1 VIATRPLHRFFGAI
15 VEGVDLTKRINDE
28 AFAQLRNALSEFS
41 VLVFP
46 RQDIN
51 DAEQIAFSQRFGPL
65 ETTKIGTRGAGSP
78 LVILSNIGED
88 NRIVPFADR
97 LNMVNRANMQ
107 WHADSSFKRI
117 PAQTSILSAREV
129 PVTGGNTE
137 FVSMRAVYAELPG
150 DLRQAAENRVA
161 IHDFAH
167 SRDKVDPNL
176 MTNSERTNLPP
187 VRQAM
192 VLDQG
197 HKLGRSLYIG
207 SHVSRV
213 EGMTKSE
220 SRKLIDRL
228 LSFATKEQFIY
239 CHTWCL
245 HDLVIWDN
253 RSVIHR
259 AQPFVNHEERR
270 RMVRTTVAGV
280 TPTVK

>member
-1 VIATRPLHRFFGAI
+1 MIATRPLHRFFGAI
-15 VEGVDLTKRINDE
+15 VEGVDVTKRISDE
-28 AFAQLRNALSEFS
+28 TFAQLHNALTEFS

-46 RQDIN
+46 GQNIN
-51 DAEQIAFSQRFGPL
+51 DAEQITFSQRFGSL
-65 ETTKIGTRGAGSP
+65 ETTKTGTRGAGSP

-107 WHADSSFKRI
+107 WHTDSSFKRI
-117 PAQTSILSAREV
+117 PAQPSILSAREV

-137 FVSMRAVYAELPG
+137 FVSMRAVYAELPE
-150 DLRQAAENRVA
+150 DLRQAAEDRVA

-167 SRDKVDPNL
+167 SRDKVDPSL
-176 MTNSERTNLPP
+176 MTDSERSALPP

-197 HKLGRSLYIG
+197 RNLGPSLYIG
-207 SHVSRV
+207 SHVSHV

-228 LSFATKEQFIY
+228 LSFATQEQFIY

-259 AQPFVNHEERR
+259 AEPFVNHKERR
-270 RMVRTTVAGV
+270 RMVRTTIAGV

>member
-1 VIATRPLHRFFGAI
+1 MIATRPLHRFFGAI
-15 VEGVDLTKRINDE
+15 VEGVGVTKRISDE
-28 AFAQLRNALSEFS
+28 TFAQLHNALTEFS

-46 RQDIN
+46 GQNIN
-51 DAEQIAFSQRFGPL
+51 DAEQITFSQRFGSL
-65 ETTKIGTRGAGSP
+65 ETTKTGTRGAGSP

-137 FVSMRAVYAELPG
+137 FVSMRAVYAELPE
-150 DLRQAAENRVA
+150 DLRQAAKDRVA

-167 SRDKVDPNL
+167 SRDKVDPSL
-176 MTNSERTNLPP
+176 MTDSERSALPP

-197 HKLGRSLYIG
+197 RNLGPSLYIG
-207 SHVSRV
+207 SHVSHV

-220 SRKLIDRL
+220 SRKLINRL

-270 RMVRTTVAGV
+270 RMVRTTIAGV

>member
-1 VIATRPLHRFFGAI
+1 MIATRPLHRFFGAI
-15 VEGVDLTKRINDE
+15 VEGVGVTKRISDE
-28 AFAQLRNALSEFS
+28 TFAQLHNALTEFS

-46 RQDIN
+46 GQNIN
-51 DAEQIAFSQRFGPL
+51 DAEQIAFSQRFGSL
-65 ETTKIGTRGAGSP
+65 ETTKTGTRGAGSP

-137 FVSMRAVYAELPG
+137 FVSMRAVYAELPE
-150 DLRQAAENRVA
+150 DLRRAAEDRVA

-167 SRDKVDPNL
+167 SRDKVDSNL
-176 MTNSERTNLPP
+176 MTDSERAALPP

-197 HKLGRSLYIG
+197 HNFGPSLYIG
-207 SHVSRV
+207 SHVSHV
-213 EGMTKSE
+213 EGMTTSE

-228 LSFATKEQFIY
+228 LSFATQEKFIY

-259 AQPFVNHEERR
+259 AQPFVNHKERR
-270 RMVRTTVAGV
+270 RMVRTTIAGV

>member
-1 VIATRPLHRFFGAI
+1 MIATRPLHRFFGAI
-15 VEGVDLTKRINDE
+15 VQGVDVTKRISDE
-28 AFAQLRNALSEFS
+28 TFAQLHNALTEFS

-46 RQDIN
+46 GQNIN
-51 DAEQIAFSQRFGPL
+51 DAEQITFSQRFGSL
-65 ETTKIGTRGAGSP
+65 ETTKTGTRGAGSP

-137 FVSMRAVYAELPG
+137 FVSMRAVYAELPE
-150 DLRQAAENRVA
+150 DLRQAAEDRVA

-167 SRDKVDPNL
+167 SRDKVDPSL
-176 MTNSERTNLPP
+176 MTDSERSALPP

-197 HKLGRSLYIG
+197 RNLGPSLYIG
-207 SHVSRV
+207 SHVSHV

-228 LSFATKEQFIY
+228 LSFATQEQFIY

-259 AQPFVNHEERR
+259 AEPFVNHKERR
-270 RMVRTTVAGV
+270 RMVRTTIAGV